1 MKRVIF
7 GLLLIFAFLS
17 LYAVDTCIESINAT
31 SNGKDITVE
40 FKTLNEKNVSLF
52 EIERSVNNGNF
63 KKITSFIPKGYP
75 STYKYVDQE
84 AFLKDGE
91 EDKTS
96 ANTYSYRVKVIFKDN
111 TYSYSNSVNV
121 AHKVNGI
128 YRTWG
133 MIKEMFR

>member
-1 MKRVIF
+1 MKRIVLAAF
-7 GLLLIFAFLS
+7 LIFAVFV
-17 LYAVDTCIESINAT
+17 LYAVDAYIESINAT
-31 SNGKDITVE
+31 SNGKDITIE
-40 FKTLNEKNVSLF
+40 FKTINEKNISLF

-63 KKITSFIPKGYP
+63 KKITSIVPKGYP
-75 STYKYVDQE
+75 TTYKYVDQE
-84 AFLKDGE
+84 AFMKDGS
-91 EDKTS
+91 EDKPTAS
-96 ANTYSYRVKVIFKDN
+96 TYSYRVKIVFKDN